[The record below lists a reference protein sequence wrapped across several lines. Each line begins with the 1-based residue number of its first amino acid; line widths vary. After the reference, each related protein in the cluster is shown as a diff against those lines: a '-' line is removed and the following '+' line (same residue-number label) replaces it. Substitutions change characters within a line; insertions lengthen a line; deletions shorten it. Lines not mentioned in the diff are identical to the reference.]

1 MTSQSRYK
9 IHTKVE
15 NLFFYEIPYGDPIND
30 WNEAG
35 FLHHLRRHSGYK
47 PPPPPSETLN
57 PFMETESGLLKPQ
70 VGHTGSRPQDHLVP
84 EENNNGVWWWDTSL
98 PLSLAENNECEELYL
113 RGLINH
119 SIYYN
124 SSFHRCY
131 DSNHAGIVTL
141 GDQVT
146 MLFNLVCNS
155 VLGTREGMCC
165 S

>member
-1 MTSQSRYK
+1 MIVTPQNRYK
-9 IHTKVE
+9 VDS
-15 NLFFYEIPYGDPIND
+15 GDVILVRQAFLSDPTHD
-30 WNEAG
+30 WNEAAL
-35 FLHHLRRHSGYK
+35 LHQLRHTQYQPPGTPSATMKPAAEVMEPRLDRHS
-47 PPPPPSETLN
+47 
-57 PFMETESGLLKPQ
+57 
-70 VGHTGSRPQDHLVP
+70 SRLQDHLVP